1 MPDRPSSGSSSDD
14 SDYSWLYGSSADKT
28 RDDVDPD
35 RTQAVDLNRPQAVD
49 PDRTQPVRTPAP
61 TPADGTQRVVTGP
74 GAGRAPGNT
83 LPPMQLPPPGMS
95 RSTGRSGAMP
105 TAPARTA
112 AGSTRT
118 SGRVRK
124 VRWGR
129 IVAVLL
135 ALWLLFL
142 IAVPVYAWSRI
153 DRVDAEPDGERPGDQ
168 GGTTYLLVGS
178 DSRDDL
184 SDEEREQLSTGPG
197 DIGSRTDT
205 ILLLHVGEGQPLL
218 LSIPRDSPVDIP
230 GHGSDKI
237 NTAYNS
243 QAYENGGPELLVET
257 IEANTGIRVDDYVEV
272 GFGGFVNV
280 VDALG
285 GIEICP
291 KEAID
296 DPLAGLELTKGCQP
310 ANGATALGF
319 ARTRKSFA
327 MQDLTRVQNQRAVI
341 SSIGS
346 KAASPST
353 VLNPWRYWQVLS
365 SGASSVTIGDNVG
378 PISMARFAW
387 TMSRIQSN
395 GLSCTVPVTTT
406 TSSLEWDPELAPA
419 MFEAVAN
426 DSTDDITKEMCRS
439 GA

>member
-14 SDYSWLYGSSADKT
+14 DYSWLYGPSADKT
-28 RDDVDPD
+28 RDDVDAD
-35 RTQAVDLNRPQAVD
+35 RTQAVDPNRTQAVD
-49 PDRTQPVRTPAP
+49 PDRTQAVRPPAP
-61 TPADGTQRVVTGP
+61 TPADSTQRVATGP
-74 GAGRAPGNT
+74 GTRPTQGST

-95 RSTGRSGAMP
+95 RSAGRSGAIHP
-105 TAPARTA
+105 RPARTA

-118 SGRVRK
+118 PGRSRK

-129 IVAVLL
+129 ILAVLL

-142 IAVPVYAWSRI
+142 VAVPIYAWSRI
-153 DRVDAEPDGERPGDQ
+153 DRVDAEPDGDRPGDQ
-168 GGTTYLLVGS
+168 SGTTYLLVGS
-178 DSRDDL
+178 DSREDL
-184 SDEEREQLSTGPG
+184 TEEQREELSTGPG
-197 DIGSRTDT
+197 GIGSRTDT
-205 ILLLHVGEGQPLL
+205 ILLLHVGDGKPLL

-230 GHGSDKI
+230 GHGSGQI

-243 QAYENGGPELLVET
+243 EAYQDGGPELLVET

-291 KEAID
+291 KAPIED
-296 DPLAGLELTKGCQP
+296 KLAGLNLDKGCQQ
-310 ANGATALGF
+310 ADGATALGF

-346 KAASPST
+346 EAASPST
-353 VLNPWRYWQVLS
+353 VLNPWRYWQTMS
-365 SGASSVTIGDNVG
+365 SGASSVTIGENVG
-378 PISMARFAW
+378 PLSMARFAW

-395 GLSCTVPVTTT
+395 GLSCTVPVRTT
-406 TSSLEWDPELAPA
+406 TSTLEWDPELAPA

-426 DSTDDITKEMCRS
+426 DNTDDITKEMCRS

>member
-35 RTQAVDLNRPQAVD
+35 RTQAVDVNRPQAVD

-74 GAGRAPGNT
+74 GAGPAPGNT

-230 GHGSDKI
+230 GRGNDKI
-237 NTAYNS
+237 NSAFS
-243 QAYENGGPELLVET
+243 GDGGGPELLVET
-257 IEANTGIRVDDYVEV
+257 VEQNTGIRVDDYIEI
-272 GFGGFVNV
+272 GFGGFVDI
-280 VDALG
+280 VDSLG
-285 GIEICP
+285 GVEICP
-291 KEAID
+291 KTAIED
-296 DPLAGLELTKGCQP
+296 DKAGLNIEDGCQE
-310 ANGATALGF
+310 ADGETALGY
-319 ARTRKSFA
+319 ARTRQFELA
-327 MQDLTRVQNQRAVI
+327 DLNRVANQREVI
-341 SSIGS
+341 GAIGS
-346 KAASPST
+346 RAKSPWT
-353 VLNPWRYWQVLS
+353 VLNPWRYLQLIG
-365 SGASSVTIGDNVG
+365 SGASSLTIGENVG
-378 PISMARFAW
+378 PISLGRFAW
-387 TMSRIQSN
+387 NLAKVTGGSDA
-395 GLSCTVPVTTT
+395 GLSCTVPNMTTT
-406 TSSLEWDPELAPA
+406 TSLEWDEERAERLFELIASD
-419 MFEAVAN
+419 N
-426 DSTDDITKEMCRS
+426 TDKIGKELCS
-439 GA
+439 QTGQ

>member
-1 MPDRPSSGSSSDD
+1 MPDRPPSGGSSD
-14 SDYSWLYGSSADKT
+14 DYSWLYGPSSDKSPDRT
-28 RDDVDPD
+28 QDDVDPD
-35 RTQAVDLNRPQAVD
+35 RTHAVD
-49 PDRTQPVRTPAP
+49 PDRTQAIPAGAP
-61 TPADGTQRVVTGP
+61 TAADRTQRVATGP
-74 GAGRAPGNT
+74 AARQPQDSS

-95 RSTGRSGAMP
+95 RAGVPVGLP
-105 TAPARTA
+105 RTA
-112 AGSTRT
+112 GGSTRT
-118 SGRVRK
+118 PGRAKK

-129 IVAVLL
+129 IVAALL

-153 DRVDAEPDGERPGDQ
+153 DRVDAEPDGDRPADQ

-178 DSRDDL
+178 DSREDL
-184 SDEEREQLSTGPG
+184 DEEQRQELFTGEG
-197 DIGSRTDT
+197 IAGSRTDT
-205 ILLLHVGEGQPLL
+205 ILLLHVGDGQPLL

-230 GHGSDKI
+230 GHGSGKI
-237 NTAYNS
+237 NSAYNS
-243 QAYENGGPELLVET
+243 DAYEDGGPELLVET

-291 KEAID
+291 KEAIK
-296 DPLAGLELTKGCQP
+296 DPLAGLDLAKGCQE
-310 ANGATALGF
+310 ADGVTALGF

-327 MQDLTRVQNQRAVI
+327 MQDLARVQNQRAVI

-346 KAASPST
+346 EAASPST
-353 VLNPWRYWQVLS
+353 VLNPWRYWQVSS

-387 TMSRIQSN
+387 TMSRIQRN
-395 GLSCTVPVTTT
+395 GLSCTVPVRTT
-406 TSSLEWDPELAPA
+406 TSTLEWDPELAPA

-426 DSTDDITKEMCRS
+426 DSTDDITKDMCRS
-439 GA
+439 KL

>member
-14 SDYSWLYGSSADKT
+14 SDYSWLYGPSADKT
-28 RDDVDPD
+28 RDDVDAD
-35 RTQAVDLNRPQAVD
+35 RTQAVDPGRTQAVD
-49 PDRTQPVRTPAP
+49 PDRTQAVRTPAP
-61 TPADGTQRVVTGP
+61 TPADHTQRVATGP
-74 GAGRAPGNT
+74 GARPQDST

-95 RSTGRSGAMP
+95 RAGGSATVPPG
-105 TAPARTA
+105 PARTA
-112 AGSTRT
+112 TGSTRRP
-118 SGRVRK
+118 GRSKK

-129 IVAVLL
+129 ILAALL
-135 ALWLLFL
+135 ALWVLFL

-178 DSRDDL
+178 DSRDGL
-184 SDEEREQLSTGPG
+184 SEDERADLSTGPG

-205 ILLLHVGEGQPLL
+205 MLLLHVGEGRPLL

-230 GHGSDKI
+230 GHGSGKI

-243 QAYENGGPELLVET
+243 EAYEDGGPELLVET

-272 GFGGFVNV
+272 GFGGFVDV

-291 KEAID
+291 KEPID
-296 DPLAGLELTKGCQP
+296 DPLAGLELDKGCQP
-310 ANGATALGF
+310 ADGATALGF

-346 KAASPST
+346 EAASPST
-353 VLNPWRYWQVLS
+353 VLNPWRYWQVMS
-365 SGASSVTIGDNVG
+365 SGASSVTIGENVG

-406 TSSLEWDPELAPA
+406 TSTLEWDPELAPA

-439 GA
+439 GS